1 MAYINFKL
9 YVCVFF
15 SINKY
20 DYNRHSITPFQ
31 IKMVLRKVNSH
42 DSSLA
47 TRNHLASNYSI
58 NCSGRHTTYSRT
70 LRNAFKSNLSMKS
83 LATWTNIPYANLFSI
98 VSLITYLIDTMT
110 IFCISINCPWWLIV
124 ISLCCTSAK
133 VLTLSALINPC
144 NFGALC
150 KP

>member
-83 LATWTNIPYANLFSI
+83 LATCTSIPYANLSFQSFLW
-98 VSLITYLIDTMT
+98 SLISLIQGPYFAFQLT
-110 IFCISINCPWWLIV
+110 
-124 ISLCCTSAK
+124 
-133 VLTLSALINPC
+133 VL
-144 NFGALC
+144 GD
-150 KP
+150 